1 MLKELGFSKPS
12 FVTEH
17 LKLFPTIAEKPDERE
32 LPVPLLAIPATAVRV
47 IQYQTPMTDEF
58 SCMPDSSSSA

>member
-47 IQYQTPMTDEF
+47 IQYQNAD
-58 SCMPDSSSSA
+58 D